1 MQIGTIAKTM
11 GLTVDAIRFYE
22 RNGLLPH
29 PPRTPGGFRQYDQ
42 HDLEIL
48 AFILRLRRLGFALNE
63 VRELL
68 DLLRGTVQPSAFV
81 SRRLEEELSKVRLKV
96 ADLRKLELELRRA
109 LRSDNPEGYK
119 RCGRR

>member
-1 MQIGTIAKTM
+1 MQIGTIAKGI

-42 HDLEIL
+42 RDLEIL
-48 AFILRLRRLGFALNE
+48 AFILRLRGLGYALNE
-63 VRELL
+63 VRQLL
-68 DLLRGTVQPSAFV
+68 DLSRGRLQPSAFV
-81 SRRLEEELSKVRLKV
+81 RRRLEEELVDVRQKVG
-96 ADLRKLELELRRA
+96 DLRKLELELRRA
-109 LRSDNPEGYK
+109 LRRGNPEGRK